1 MKLEPEDRPVLIF
14 LIVVIVLPI
23 LMAIG
28 CEPKYQAE
36 WWEDHDTVNPR

>member
-23 LMAIG
+23 FLVFG
-28 CEPKYQAE
+28 CEPKHSAE